1 MEFKLKELKSDI
13 LVTRIANIHYFEFT
27 SKYYTKLDK
36 HPFCELVYV
45 DSGRIN
51 VVSRGYKGVL
61 NQNQM
66 IIHKSGEIHSLS
78 CMGDE
83 SANVIIIGFE
93 YNQKKITD
101 FSKKIKTLNN
111 DEKKILTDIVKEGR
125 NVFMPPYDVPNLFD
139 MKKKKDIPYGA
150 EQLIKIKLEEFL
162 INLVRDSEI
171 ISNNNKKNVLDFRFD
186 DVYNYIL
193 ENYKEKISL
202 DDLCF
207 LFNTNKTTLCSSFKE
222 AFGKTITTLI
232 NEQRI
237 KYAKKLIR
245 EDTYS
250 LSQISQMAGFSSVHY
265 FSKVFKDF
273 AKMTASDYLISIK
286 SKLEQMWSSFI
297 DKTLKKDYYISI
309 FSWKEE

>member
-1 MEFKLKELKSDI
+1 MQFKLKELKSDI
-13 LVTRIANIHYFEFT
+13 LVTRVANIHYFEFT
-27 SKYYTKLDK
+27 SKYYTNLDK

-45 DSGRIN
+45 DSWRIN
-51 VVSRGYKGVL
+51 VVSKGFKGVL

-66 IIHKSGEIHSLS
+66 IIHKSGEIHSLN
-78 CMGDE
+78 CLGDE

-93 YNQKKITD
+93 YNQKRIND
-101 FSKKIKTLNN
+101 FSKKINTLNN

-162 INLVRDSEI
+162 ISLVRDNQTIANTTTKSI
-171 ISNNNKKNVLDFRFD
+171 TNFRFD
-186 DVYNYIL
+186 DVYTYIV
-193 ENYKEKISL
+193 ENYKEKITL

-207 LFNTNKTTLCSSFKE
+207 LFNTNKTTLCASFKE
-222 AFGKTITTLI
+222 ALGKTITTLI

-265 FSKVFKDF
+265 FSKVFKDL
-273 AKMTASDYLISIK
+273 AKMTASDYMISIK
-286 SKLEQMWSSFI
+286 SKLDQMWSGFI

-309 FSWKEE
+309 FSRKEE